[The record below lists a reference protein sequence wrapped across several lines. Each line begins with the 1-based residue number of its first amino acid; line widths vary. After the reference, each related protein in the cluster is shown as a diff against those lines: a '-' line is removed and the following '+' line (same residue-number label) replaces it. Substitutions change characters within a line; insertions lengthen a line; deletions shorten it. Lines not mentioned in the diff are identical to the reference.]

1 MCTVIQIR
9 IYMKRLN
16 LLIIGILI
24 FLTSCSRS
32 PERILSQIWGLN
44 VRGLEHHTEF
54 CTDEWCLNGDGL
66 IEIKMKVDLPQ
77 IDIDSLISKG
87 AKPLPLKEPTDTSIW
102 AEDTNSWLERISG
115 IKGATNGVYFY
126 EPGHQ
131 EPHESEFL
139 IYDIDS
145 QTLYYRLSIM

>member
-1 MCTVIQIR
+1 MEKARCNTELYSNLR
-9 IYMKRLN
+9 GPLN
-16 LLIIGILI
+16 NVKPSN
-24 FLTSCSRS
+24 F
-32 PERILSQIWGLN
+32 WGS
-44 VRGLEHHTEF
+44 HQ
-54 CTDEWCLNGDGL
+54 
-66 IEIKMKVDLPQ
+66 PQ
-77 IDIDSLISKG
+77 IYIDSLISKG

-139 IYDIDS
+139 IYDRDS
-145 QTLYYRLSIM
+145 QTLYYRLMIM

>member
-1 MCTVIQIR
+1 MLFWNNKQILAS
-9 IYMKRLN
+9 IFISSTHLSDYMR
-16 LLIIGILI
+16 
-24 FLTSCSRS
+24 C
-32 PERILSQIWGLN
+32 QYA
-44 VRGLEHHTEF
+44 
-54 CTDEWCLNGDGL
+54 L

-77 IDIDSLISKG
+77 LDIDSLISKG
-87 AKPLPLKEPTDTSIW
+87 AKPLPLKEPTDTSIL

-139 IYDIDS
+139 IYDRDS
-145 QTLYYRLSIM
+145 QTLYYRMMIM